1 MNKRKFFLLPIC
13 LFLLGACNSPQPSS
27 QAGESKADSES
38 SDVQDISTEHVHSFG
53 DWSTVKE
60 ATCTEAGTKERKCSG
75 CDEVETESIDALGH
89 SYGNWVTRREP
100 TCTETGLDVRTCS
113 RCQGEEEYVVDALGH
128 DWDDG
133 VVTTQPTTAAEGV
146 KTFTCKRVGC
156 GATRTESI
164 DKLVAA
170 TGYTVTFVP
179 GNHCKVFVYSTKNY
193 DNETPV
199 ETNTCK
205 AKDEEGNVIDY
216 DENAALQPQVNFKVV
231 CDDGYVVSKDNMAV
245 TGTFKNLKQ
254 GPDTKEGLPAG
265 FFRITKIQTDLTV
278 TITPVADSGEEQNPG
293 YEATFITSHCSVK
306 VYVGPK
312 DKNNATED
320 TAEKFF
326 GRSKDSPYDYTM
338 NQGQLNF
345 EVIPDAGYKFVSGL
359 EEGAEGKVSFIA
371 GTGDA
376 PYNKVVRGAT
386 DYANCYR
393 ITKMASDLAVRVK
406 CIPEAGEAGLGYE
419 ITFATEHCSVLVYED
434 GQDYR
439 FTPTAPVDNK
449 TLSRTDDGDA
459 TKYVAKDE
467 ANGIA
472 EVKPQV
478 NFLVVCDEG
487 YEFNSGIEV
496 NAEASG
502 VSFITGNYNKVKNMG
517 DGIYRVTKIKGD
529 LTITITATAKAA

>member
-13 LFLLGACNSPQPSS
+13 LLLLGACNAPQ
-27 QAGESKADSES
+27 ADSSKQDES
-38 SDVQDISTEHVHSFG
+38 TPGSLPVTSSEDPISSSENNTSSEEHVHS
-53 DWSTVKE
+53 
-60 ATCTEAGTKERKCSG
+60 
-75 CDEVETESIDALGH
+75 
-89 SYGNWVTRREP
+89 YGSWVTVREP
-100 TCTETGLDVRTCS
+100 TCTETGLDERTCE
-113 RCQGEEEYVVDALGH
+113 CGAKEEYVVDALGH
-128 DWDDG
+128 DWDNG
-133 VVTTQPTTAAEGV
+133 VVTTEPTTTAEGV
-146 KTFTCKRVGC
+146 KTYTCKRAGC
-156 GATRTESI
+156 GATRTEAI
-164 DKLVAA
+164 DKIVVA

-179 GNHCKVFVYSTKNY
+179 GEHCKVFIYSTKNY

-205 AKDEEGNVIDY
+205 AKDENGNVIDY
-216 DENAALQPQVNFKVV
+216 DAENDKGPQVNFKVV
-231 CDDGYVVSKDNMAV
+231 CDDGYTVSKDNMAV
-245 TGTFKNLKQ
+245 TGTYKNFKE
-254 GPDTKEGLPAG
+254 GPDTKEGLPEG

-278 TITPVADSGEEQNPG
+278 TVTPVESNGQQQNPG

-320 TAEKFF
+320 TAEKYF
-326 GRSKDSPYDYTM
+326 GRSKDSPYDYTK

-376 PYNKVVRGAT
+376 PYNKVVRGST

-393 ITKMASDLAVRVK
+393 ITKMASDLAIRVK

-459 TKYVAKDE
+459 AKYVAKVNGVD
-467 ANGIA
+467 ANGDGDYDDEGDTAPVA

-502 VSFITGNYNKVKNMG
+502 VSFISGNYNKVKNMG
-517 DGIYRVTKIKGD
+517 DGIYRITKIKGD
-529 LTITITATAKAA
+529 LTITISATAKAA